1 MLKDGNDPAIDKFGR
16 FHTKI
21 SNSIMSFCDT
31 EENFSENSTAM
42 SPHLSDTNF
51 SPKEIGGQT
60 SAINFLL
67 CSKERTDTKIDINS
81 NKKVRGEIRHCS
93 I

>member
-1 MLKDGNDPAIDKFGR
+1 MGCRVTDAMFVHFRDGRTAISLLKDGNDLAVDKFGR

-42 SPHLSDTNF
+42 SPHLSDTN
-51 SPKEIGGQT
+51 SSLK
-60 SAINFLL
+60 
-67 CSKERTDTKIDINS
+67 
-81 NKKVRGEIRHCS
+81 
-93 I
+93 